1 MLALHCSKKMKIL
14 NVLTFHIFIFSLN
27 TCVKLSNLSNSVTQR
42 TLEPIISR
50 FGKVDAI
57 EFTAG
62 AGVDKDSRSAI
73 ITYQTKEDAEE

>member
-1 MLALHCSKKMKIL
+1 MSHDF
-14 NVLTFHIFIFSLN
+14 TYFIFSLN
-27 TCVKLSNLSNSVTQR
+27 TCVKLSKLSNSVTQR

-50 FGKVDAI
+50 FGKVDTI

>member
-1 MLALHCSKKMKIL
+1 MKL
-14 NVLTFHIFIFSLN
+14 LMSHNFTYFIFSLN